1 MEERGRKINIFS
13 AFESTFKVRTD
24 KFFKGK
30 NSNEA
35 LVHFLANYN
44 EE

>member
-13 AFESTFKVRTD
+13 VFEKTFKMRTD
-24 KFFKGK
+24 KLFKSK
-30 NSNEA
+30 DSNEA
-35 LVHFLANYN
+35 LVHCLANYN